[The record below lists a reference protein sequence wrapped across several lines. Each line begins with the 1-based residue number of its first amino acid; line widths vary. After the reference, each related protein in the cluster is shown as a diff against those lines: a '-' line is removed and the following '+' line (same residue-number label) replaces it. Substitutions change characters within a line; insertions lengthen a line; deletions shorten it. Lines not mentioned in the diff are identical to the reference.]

1 MGYFFHVNGSS
12 VYSRTEELDSVKAK
26 YLNITQ
32 NAVAG
37 DPVQTLKNNWDSIP
51 DGYYL
56 ARIACGSECLA
67 LIQRINNG
75 EHGAARFLSYSG
87 MDNAIMVN
95 NRVWE

>member
-1 MGYFFHVNGSS
+1 M
-12 VYSRTEELDSVKAK
+12 DSAKAK

-32 NAVAG
+32 NPVTA

-67 LIQRINNG
+67 LIQHINNG
-75 EHGAARFLSYSG
+75 SHGAARFLSYTG
-87 MDNAIMVN
+87 IDDAIMVN
-95 NRVWE
+95 NGVWQ